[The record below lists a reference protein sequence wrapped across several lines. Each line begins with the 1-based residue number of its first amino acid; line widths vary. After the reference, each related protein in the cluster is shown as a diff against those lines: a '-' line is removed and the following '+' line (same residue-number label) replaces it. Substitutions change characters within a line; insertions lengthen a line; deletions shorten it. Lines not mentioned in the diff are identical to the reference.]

1 MPKWHPF
8 SVIAGWGSDS
18 LDATIENMDEVQ
30 TVTTPEAAPVEL
42 GAPTEA
48 TEAQKL
54 DWGKDRDVPLAD
66 LDGLSTV
73 EQFFLIWATP
83 ERGKILWD
91 LWYRTQN
98 ETVRGVLDSLAQN
111 VVDEHGV
118 TLEEARTQ
126 LAVEKMLTDRGMNLA
141 ANYVDSYK
149 ARKLRNSRSLKPMI
163 LAKKKRK

>member
-1 MPKWHPF
+1 M
-8 SVIAGWGSDS
+8 
-18 LDATIENMDEVQ
+18 DATIENMDQEQ
-30 TVTTPEAAPVEL
+30 TSVALEETPVEL
-42 GAPTEA
+42 GLPTGA

-54 DWGKDRDVPLAD
+54 DWGKDNDVPLSD
-66 LDGLSTV
+66 LDGLSAV
-73 EQFFLIWATP
+73 EQFFLIWVTP

-91 LWYRTQN
+91 LWYRTQS

-111 VVDEHGV
+111 MVDEHNV

-126 LAVEKMLTDRGMNLA
+126 LAVEKMLADRGTNLA

-149 ARKLRNSRSLKPMI
+149 ARKLRNSRTLRPMM

>member
-1 MPKWHPF
+1 
-8 SVIAGWGSDS
+8 
-18 LDATIENMDEVQ
+18 LDVTIENMDQEQIVVAPEVI
-30 TVTTPEAAPVEL
+30 
-42 GAPTEA
+42 PTEIGVPTGV
-48 TEAQKL
+48 TEAQKI
-54 DWGKDRDVPLAD
+54 DWGKDHDVPLSD
-66 LDGLSTV
+66 LDGLSAV

-111 VVDEHGV
+111 LVDEHGV

-126 LAVEKMLTDRGMNLA
+126 LAVEKMLSDRGMNLA

-149 ARKLRNSRSLKPMI
+149 ARKLRNSRTLKPMM